1 VFSPDNQTVAFI
13 RYTPEAQAY
22 IGPIDGKSSDATPIG
37 PSIRSPDGHR
47 ALFHQFSPDGK
58 SLLIVSE
65 EGQVWLADVATG
77 EYEEITWDR
86 DEDEVQIAWQRRAP

>member
-1 VFSPDNQTVAFI
+1 M
-13 RYTPEAQAY
+13 
-22 IGPIDGKSSDATPIG
+22 AT
-37 PSIRSPDGHR
+37 

-86 DEDEVQIAWQRRAP
+86 DKDEFDVAWQRRAP